1 MKYGTSSSEDRKFS
15 EFIGEFIDLSQV
27 LDYIGSKLMPHQ
39 VFSEETLETWAR
51 ENDFVH
57 INDKP

>member
-15 EFIGEFIDLSQV
+15 EFIGEMIDLSQV

-39 VFSEETLETWAR
+39 VFSEEALETWAR